1 MIVSVFIVTFELCI
15 VLEITRFA
23 LSDRHAI
30 QDIVVIYCDAA
41 GGEAFEVMGNG
52 QQKDFFLCLLLCCGG
67 SRLYVQGLSE
77 EPRRIEG
84 EAEPNDR
91 GGGKILRGTSRR
103 NWLYVQGD
111 FCTVILPSLRRSQGR
126 TKVMPSQSERSYE

>member
-41 GGEAFEVMGNG
+41 GGEAFEVMGNV

-77 EPRRIEG
+77 EPRRIA
-84 EAEPNDR
+84 AETGCMSREIFARKYCPPYGGAKADR
-91 GGGKILRGTSRR
+91 R
-103 NWLYVQGD
+103 
-111 FCTVILPSLRRSQGR
+111 
-126 TKVMPSQSERSYE
+126 